1 MSRSVIV
8 WALILLVAGSIAVAL
23 CVVTSPVV
31 SADAPRDFF
40 DSPYL
45 LPAFLALAVLAA
57 LAGWFVPQVGVLWG
71 LLAAGPFYVYFA
83 PAVVKELREGGQG
96 LWPVGLLF
104 LVGLTLIPLLAAL
117 TTSLVV
123 RARG

>member
-8 WALILLVAGSIAVAL
+8 WAVILLVAGSLAVAL
-23 CVVTSPVV
+23 CVVTAPVASP
-31 SADAPRDFF
+31 DAPRDFF

-45 LPAFLALAVLAA
+45 LPAFLVLAVVAG

-71 LLAAGPFYVYFA
+71 LPAAAPFYVSFA
-83 PAVVKELREGGQG
+83 PAVIKELREGGQG

-104 LVGLTLIPLLAAL
+104 LVGLTLIPLVAAL